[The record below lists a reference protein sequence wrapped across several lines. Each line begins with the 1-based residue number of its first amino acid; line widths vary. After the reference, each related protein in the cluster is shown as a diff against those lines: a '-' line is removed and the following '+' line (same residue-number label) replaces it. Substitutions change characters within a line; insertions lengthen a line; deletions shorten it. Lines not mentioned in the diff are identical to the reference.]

1 MIRAMISNVG
11 ATVMA
16 SGSTKDMAA
25 EVCALVG
32 SMWSSM
38 KKRDE
43 NNAEAFRLMV
53 KAALTDETSPVWKE
67 DAYSGGLAI
76 AMMRE
81 MEGETDD

>member
-1 MIRAMISNVG
+1 MIRAMISNEGV
-11 ATVMA
+11 TVMA
-16 SGSTKDMAA
+16 SGGTKELAA
-25 EVCALVG
+25 EVCMLVG

-43 NNAEAFRLMV
+43 DNAEAFRQML

-67 DAYSGGLAI
+67 DEYTGGLDI

-81 MEGETDD
+81 MEGEE

>member
-1 MIRAMISNVG
+1 MIRAMISKEG

-16 SGSTKDMAA
+16 SGSTKELAA
-25 EVCALVG
+25 EVCLMVG

-43 NNAEAFRLMV
+43 DNAEAFRMML

-67 DAYSGGLAI
+67 DEYEGGFAI
-76 AMMRE
+76 ALMHE
-81 MEGETDD
+81 MEGEA

>member
-1 MIRAMISNVG
+1 MIRAMISNEGV
-11 ATVMA
+11 TVMA
-16 SGSTKDMAA
+16 SGGTKELAA
-25 EVCALVG
+25 EVCLMVG

-43 NNAEAFRLMV
+43 DNAEAFRLML

-67 DAYSGGLAI
+67 DEYTGGLTL

-81 MEGETDD
+81 MEGEE

>member
-16 SGSTKDMAA
+16 SGSTKDLAA

-32 SMWSSM
+32 SIWSSM

-53 KAALTDETSPVWKE
+53 KAALTDETSPMWTGM
-67 DAYSGGLAI
+67 DLSGE
-76 AMMRE
+76 AMLCVVG
-81 MEGETDD
+81 GEE

>member
-16 SGSTKDMAA
+16 SGSTKELAA
-25 EVCALVG
+25 EVCGLVG
-32 SMWSSM
+32 SLWSSM

-43 NNAEAFRLMV
+43 YNAEAFRMML

-67 DAYSGGLAI
+67 DEYTGGLAI

-81 MEGETDD
+81 MEGEE

>member
-1 MIRAMISNVG
+1 MIRAMISNENV
-11 ATVMA
+11 TVMA
-16 SGSTKDMAA
+16 SGSTKELAA

-32 SMWSSM
+32 SMWSSI

-67 DAYSGGLAI
+67 DEYTGGLAI

-81 MEGETDD
+81 MEGEE